1 MGAFG
6 IKEQF
11 GGTRPFAGPTP
22 FVYSCQCA
30 LPKLDFSLTHSKQ
43 TTSQFLIDYLNSFSI
58 KPFTLSAVE
67 GSYPLPQLASVPL
80 SSPSF
85 DSCASSTSRI
95 SNRQI
100 PELESPVSYRK
111 QRIGPIS
118 NRHKFAFCNF
128 LLLLASSAPRERIG
142 GARIGLCLRSRL
154 STLNL
159 RLISNRQSPELE
171 MGLSHRKQRSED
183 FLIAKFRL
191 ILHLA
196 FNPLR
201 SLPAV
206 WPPVLLGFTVDFSI
220 SGVIHAP
227 VPAQP

>member
-1 MGAFG
+1 MGALG
-6 IKEQF
+6 VKEQF
-11 GGTRPFAGPTP
+11 GGSRPFARSTP

-43 TTSQFLIDYLNSFSI
+43 TTSHFLIDNFGAFSPLRPP
-58 KPFTLSAVE
+58 KPAAAGE
-67 GSYPLPQLASVPL
+67 GGSL
-80 SSPSF
+80 F
-85 DSCASSTSRI
+85 

-100 PELESPVSYRK
+100 PELESPVSHRK

-128 LLLLASSAPRERIG
+128 LLLLASSTRRERIAC
-142 GARIGLCLRSRL
+142 ARTGLCLRSRL
-154 STLNL
+154 STFNS
-159 RLISNRQSPELE
+159 RLLSNRQMPELE
-171 MGLSHRKQRSED
+171 MGLSHRKQRTEN

-191 ILHLA
+191 ILHLV
-196 FNPLR
+196 FSVLR
-201 SLPAV
+201 SLPAF
-206 WPPVLLGFTVDFSI
+206 WPLVLLGFTVDFSI